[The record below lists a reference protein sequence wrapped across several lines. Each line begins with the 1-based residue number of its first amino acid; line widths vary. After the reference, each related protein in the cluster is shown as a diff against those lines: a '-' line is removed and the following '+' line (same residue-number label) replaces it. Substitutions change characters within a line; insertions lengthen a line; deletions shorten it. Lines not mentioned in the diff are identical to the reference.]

1 MSLVLFELRAA
12 GGRAFSPYCWR
23 ARMALAHKGLAPE
36 LRPARF
42 TDIPKIGHG
51 AKTLPVL
58 LDGPI
63 AILDSWDIALYLEER
78 YPEAPSLFGGAAG
91 RQFARFVHHWAATQL
106 HPAILRIGVADIR
119 DRLDAADQ
127 PYFRESREQ
136 RLGAPLESFR
146 AQQPALLAQLGA
158 ALAPMRAML
167 AERPFLGGDEPAY
180 ADYIVFGAFQW
191 SRVIC
196 PVPLLPAGD
205 VVQEWFERCL
215 DLHGGLGRRAPSA
228 AAENAA

>member
-23 ARMALAHKGLAPE
+23 ARMALAHKGLIPE

-42 TDIPKIGHG
+42 TDIPRIGHG
-51 AKTLPVL
+51 AKSLPVL

-78 YPEAPSLFGGAAG
+78 WPEAPSLFGGAAG
-91 RQFARFVHHWAATQL
+91 RQFARFVHHWATTQL
-106 HPAILRIGVADIR
+106 HPAIVRIGVADIWER
-119 DRLDAADQ
+119 VDPADQ
-127 PYFRESREQ
+127 PYFRETREQ

-158 ALAPMRAML
+158 SLAPMRAML

-191 SRVIC
+191 SRVIS

-205 VVQEWFERCL
+205 VVQQWFERCL
-215 DLHGGLGRRAPSA
+215 DLHGGLGRRAPA

>member
-23 ARMALAHKGLAPE
+23 ARMALAHKGLTPE

-42 TDIPKIGHG
+42 TDISRIGHG
-51 AKTLPVL
+51 AKSLPVL

-78 YPEAPSLFGGAAG
+78 YPEAPPLFGGAAG
-91 RQFARFVHHWAATQL
+91 RQFARFVHHWTATQL
-106 HPAILRIGVADIR
+106 HPAIMRMGGADIWE
-119 DRLDAADQ
+119 RLDQVDQ

-136 RLGAPLESFR
+136 RLGASLESFR

-167 AERPFLGGDEPAY
+167 GERPFLGGDEPAY

-191 SRVIC
+191 SRVIS
-196 PVPLLPAGD
+196 PVALLPAGD
-205 VVQEWFERCL
+205 VVQQWFERCL
-215 DLHGGLGRRAPSA
+215 DLHGGLGRRALA
-228 AAENAA
+228 AAESAA

>member
-23 ARMALAHKGLAPE
+23 ARMALAHKGLSPE

-51 AKTLPVL
+51 AKSLPVL

-78 YPEAPSLFGGAAG
+78 WPEAPSLFGGAPG
-91 RQFARFVHHWAATQL
+91 RQFVRFVHHWATSQL
-106 HPAILRIGVADIR
+106 HPAIVRMVAADIWE
-119 DRLDAADQ
+119 RLDPADQ
-127 PYFRESREQ
+127 PYFRETREQ

-191 SRVIC
+191 SRVIS

-205 VVQEWFERCL
+205 AVQQWFERCL
-215 DLHGGLGRRAPSA
+215 DLHGGLGRRAA
-228 AAENAA
+228 AAAHVE

>member
-23 ARMALAHKGLAPE
+23 ARMALAHKGLTPE

-42 TDIPKIGHG
+42 TDIPRIGHG
-51 AKTLPVL
+51 AKSLPVL

-78 YPEAPSLFGGAAG
+78 HPEAPPLFGGAAG
-91 RQFARFVHHWAATQL
+91 RQVARFVHHWAATQL
-106 HPAILRIGVADIR
+106 HPAIMRIGAADIW
-119 DRLDAADQ
+119 DRLDPADQ
-127 PYFRESREQ
+127 PYFRETREQ

-146 AQQPALLAQLGA
+146 AQQPALLAQVGA

-167 AERPFLGGDEPAY
+167 GERPFLGGDEPAY

-191 SRVIC
+191 SRVIS
-196 PVPLLPAGD
+196 PVALLAPGD
-205 VVQEWFERCL
+205 AVHEWFERCL
-215 DLHGGLGRRAPSA
+215 DLHGGIGRRAPSA
-228 AAENAA
+228 VDGAA

>member
-12 GGRAFSPYCWR
+12 EGRAFSPYCWR
-23 ARMALAHKGLAPE
+23 ARMALAHKGLSPE

-42 TDIPKIGHG
+42 TDIPRIGHG
-51 AKTLPVL
+51 AKSVPVL

-78 YPEAPSLFGGAAG
+78 YPEAPSLFGGSAG
-91 RQFARFVHHWAATQL
+91 RQFARFVHHWATTQL
-106 HPAILRIGVADIR
+106 HPAIVRIGVADIW
-119 DRLDAADQ
+119 DRLDSVDQ

-146 AQQPALLAQLGA
+146 AQQPALLAQLAA
-158 ALAPMRAML
+158 ALAPLRAML
-167 AERPFLGGDEPAY
+167 GERPFLGGDEPAY

-191 SRVIC
+191 SRVIS
-196 PVPLLPAGD
+196 PVALLPAQD
-205 VVQEWFERCL
+205 AVQQWFERCL
-215 DLHGGLGRRAPSA
+215 DLHGGLGPPGA
-228 AAENAA
+228 AAA

>member
-1 MSLVLFELRAA
+1 MGLVLFELRAA

-23 ARMALAHKGLAPE
+23 ARMALAHKELTPE

-42 TDIPKIGHG
+42 TDIPRIGHG
-51 AKTLPVL
+51 AKSLPVL

-78 YPEAPSLFGGAAG
+78 YPQAPSLFGGAAG
-91 RQFARFVHHWAATQL
+91 RQFARFVHHWATTQL
-106 HPAILRIGVADIR
+106 HPPIVRIGVADIWE
-119 DRLDAADQ
+119 RLDAADQ
-127 PYFRESREQ
+127 PYFRETREQ

-167 AERPFLGGDEPAY
+167 VERPFLGGDQPSY
-180 ADYIVFGAFQW
+180 ADYVVFGAFQW

-196 PVPLLPAGD
+196 PVPLLAAD
-205 VVQEWFERCL
+205 DAVQQWFERCL
-215 DLHGGLGRRAPSA
+215 DLHGGLGRRAPA
-228 AAENAA
+228 GG

>member
-23 ARMALAHKGLAPE
+23 ARMALAHKGLTPE
-36 LRPARF
+36 LRLARF
-42 TDIPKIGHG
+42 TDIRRIGHG
-51 AKTLPVL
+51 AKSLPVL

-91 RQFARFVHHWAATQL
+91 RQFARFVHHWATTQL
-106 HPAILRIGVADIR
+106 HPVIVRIGVADIWE
-119 DRLDAADQ
+119 RLDPADQ
-127 PYFRESREQ
+127 PYFRETREQ
-136 RLGAPLESFR
+136 RLNAPLESFR

-158 ALAPMRAML
+158 ALAPMRALL
-167 AERPFLGGDEPAY
+167 AERPFLGGDEPAH

-191 SRVIC
+191 SRVIS

-205 VVQEWFERCL
+205 VVQQWFERCL
-215 DLHGGLGRRAPSA
+215 DLHGGLGRRAPA
-228 AAENAA
+228 AAD